1 MMRFYETVRASS
13 YSTARSMQTCALH
26 ENFEEGQT
34 LLLQTVVQRVVKKE
48 RISNKFLLDC
58 NLSINII
65 KNKEDFAPFEK
76 SA

>member
-34 LLLQTVVQRVVKKE
+34 LLLQTVVQRVVKKSVFL
-48 RISNKFLLDC
+48 ISFY
-58 NLSINII
+58 
-65 KNKEDFAPFEK
+65 
-76 SA
+76 

>member
-13 YSTARSMQTCALH
+13 YNTARSMQTCALH

>member
-34 LLLQTVVQRVVKKE
+34 LLLQTVVQRVVKRAYFK
-48 RISNKFLLDC
+48 KFLLDC
-58 NLSINII
+58 NLSISSI

>member
-34 LLLQTVVQRVVKKE
+34 LLLQTVVQRVVKM
-48 RISNKFLLDC
+48 RVSNKFVLDC
-58 NLSINII
+58 NLSI
-65 KNKEDFAPFEK
+65 KKHRK
-76 SA
+76 